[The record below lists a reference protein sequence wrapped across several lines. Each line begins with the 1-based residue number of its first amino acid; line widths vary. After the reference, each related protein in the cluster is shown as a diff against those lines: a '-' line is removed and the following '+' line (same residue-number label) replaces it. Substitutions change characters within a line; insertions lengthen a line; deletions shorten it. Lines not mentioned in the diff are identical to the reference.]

1 MTFRTAPINWSRKM
15 PRNLADGSHRA
26 FIRSRGAFLLGT
38 LFVASV
44 PDTAAARQAEPA
56 APVEVYRTP
65 PPEMAAL
72 VDQPQTPSASLSPG
86 GETLL
91 LGEVPPT
98 LTIEDVARPE
108 LRIAGVRIDPANN
121 GPSRSGYVR
130 SLTLLDVATGAER
143 EVTGLPESP
152 RLRNLNWSPDGSRF
166 AFTLDRPERIELWT
180 ASVGDAAAA
189 RVGEL
194 ALNDAVGSPY
204 EWLPDG
210 SGFVAR
216 LVPEDRAEPPVE
228 PGVPSGPVIQETAG
242 RRAAARTYQDL
253 LESPHDAALFEH
265 YLATTVAY
273 VGLDGSV
280 TPAGPEGLVV
290 SAEPSPD
297 GRYLLTETRH
307 RPFSYLVPYYRFPNR
322 IEVWDRDGNVVHM
335 VADLPLQE
343 EVPIAFDGVATGV
356 RSVQWRADAPA
367 ALAWVEARDGGDPDV
382 EAEIRDEVLTL
393 AAPFEAEPAT
403 LAELGLRYAGLRWGT
418 DEIALVDARW
428 WNDRTIHT
436 WRLAPGTP
444 GEGADGDPQLL
455 WDRSWE
461 DRYGDPGSPMMR
473 TNEAGRSVMLI
484 HEGALL
490 LGALGASPE
499 GNRPFIDRF
508 DLATAETERLWRSEA
523 PYFEYPVD
531 VLDAGGGMLLTQRE
545 SQTGPPNYYVRDIAG
560 DDAGTLVALTD
571 FPHPTPELADVR
583 KELIVYERAD
593 GVQLTATLYL
603 PPGYEEGD
611 GPLPVLMWAYPREFK
626 DPELAGQVTDS
637 PHRFVRVSYWAAL
650 PMLTQ
655 GWAVL
660 DNPSMPIIGE
670 GDTEPND
677 DYREQLVAS
686 AEAAVEEMVR
696 RGIGERG
703 KMAIGGHSYGA
714 FMVGNLLAHSDL
726 YAAGIA
732 RSGAYNRS
740 LTPFGF
746 QAEQRTFW
754 EAPEVYFAMSP
765 FMNAADIDEPILM
778 IHGAEDNNSGTFPIQ
793 SERMYHALKG
803 LGATTRLVMLPEE
816 SHGYRAR
823 ESLLHMLWEQ
833 NEWLKRWVSPGA
845 EEAERATTD

>member
-1 MTFRTAPINWSRKM
+1 M
-15 PRNLADGSHRA
+15 PRNLAIGSHRTVILFPGVFA
-26 FIRSRGAFLLGT
+26 PGT
-38 LFVASV
+38 LLAALLLASA
-44 PDTAAARQAEPA
+44 PAPALAQQAEQA
-56 APVEVYRTP
+56 APVEDYRTP

-72 VDQPQTPSASLSPG
+72 VDQPQTPTASLSPG

-121 GPSRSGYVR
+121 GPSRSGYVT
-130 SLTLLDVATGAER
+130 SLTLLDVATGEER
-143 EVTGLPESP
+143 AVTGLPEAP
-152 RLRNLNWSPDGSRF
+152 RIRNLDWSPDGARV
-166 AFTLDRPERIELWT
+166 AFTLDRPERIELWM
-180 ASVGDAAAA
+180 ASADDAVAA
-189 RVGEL
+189 RVGDF

-204 EWLPDG
+204 EWRPDG

-216 LVPEDRAEPPVE
+216 LVPEDRGEPPAE
-228 PGVPSGPVIQETAG
+228 PGVPTGPVIQETEG

-273 VGLDGSV
+273 VGIDGTV

-297 GRYLLTETRH
+297 GNYLLTETRH

-322 IEVWDRDGNVVHM
+322 IEVWDRDGNVVHT

-343 EVPIAFDGVATGV
+343 EVPVAFDGVPTGP

-367 ALAWVEARDGGDPDV
+367 ALVWVEARDEGDPAV
-382 EAEIRDEVLTL
+382 EAEVRDEVLTL
-393 AAPFEAEPAT
+393 AAPFDAEPAT
-403 LAELGLRYAGLRWGT
+403 LAELGLRYAGIQWG
-418 DEIALVDARW
+418 DGDLALASERW
-428 WNDRTIHT
+428 WNDRTIRT
-436 WRLAPGTP
+436 WRFTP
-444 GEGADGDPQLL
+444 GDPGAGAAGDPELL

-461 DRYGDPGSPMMR
+461 DRYGDPGSPMTR
-473 TNEAGRSVMLI
+473 TNAAGRSVLLT
-484 HEGALL
+484 ENGSLL
-490 LGALGASPE
+490 LRGQGASPE

-508 DLATAETERLWRSEA
+508 DLDTKETERLWRSEA
-523 PYFEYPVD
+523 PYYEYPVD
-531 VLDAGGGMLLTQRE
+531 VLDVEAGNLLTRRE
-545 SQTGPPNYYVRDIAG
+545 SQIEPPNYFVRDIAG
-560 DDAGTLVALTD
+560 ADVGDLTALTD
-571 FPHPTPELADVR
+571 FPHPTPELAEVR
-583 KELIVYERAD
+583 KELIIYERAD

-637 PHRFVRVSYWAAL
+637 PHRFLRVSYWAAL

-660 DNPSMPIIGE
+660 DGPSMPIIGE

-677 DYREQLVAS
+677 DYRDQLVAS
-686 AEAAVEEMVR
+686 AEAAVDEMVR

-765 FMNAADIDEPILM
+765 FMNAEKVDEPILM

-803 LGATTRLVMLPEE
+803 LGATARLVMFPEE

-833 NEWLKRWVSPGA
+833 NEWL
-845 EEAERATTD
+845 

>member
-1 MTFRTAPINWSRKM
+1 M
-15 PRNLADGSHRA
+15 PRNLAHRSHRA
-26 FIRSRGAFLLGT
+26 VILSPAALALGALLVG
-38 LFVASV
+38 FA
-44 PDTAAARQAEPA
+44 PATAAAQQAEPA

-72 VDQPQTPSASLSPG
+72 VDQAQTPSASLSPG

-152 RLRNLNWSPDGSRF
+152 RIRNLDWSPDGARV
-166 AFTLDRPERIELWT
+166 AFTLDRPERIELWM
-180 ASVGDAAAA
+180 ASVEDAAAA
-189 RVGEL
+189 RVGAF

-216 LVPEDRAEPPVE
+216 LVPDTRSEPPAE
-228 PGVPSGPVIQETAG
+228 PGVPMGPVIQETEG

-253 LESPHDAALFEH
+253 LENPHDAALFEH

-273 VGLDGSV
+273 VGLDGGV

-297 GRYLLTETRH
+297 GQYLLTETRH

-322 IEVWDRDGNVVHM
+322 IEVWDRAGKLVHT

-343 EVPIAFDGVATGV
+343 EVPIAFDGVPTGP

-367 ALAWVEARDGGDPDV
+367 ALVWVEARDEGDPDV
-382 EAEIRDEVLTL
+382 EADVRDEVLTL
-393 AAPFEAEPAT
+393 AAPFDGEPAT
-403 LAELGLRYAGLRWGT
+403 LAELGLRYSGIQWGDDGL
-418 DEIALVDARW
+418 ALVNARW
-428 WNDRTIHT
+428 WNDRTIRT
-436 WRLAPGTP
+436 WAFAPGAP
-444 GEGADGDPQLL
+444 GAGAAGEAELL

-461 DRYGDPGSPMMR
+461 DRYGDPGSPMTR

-484 HEGALL
+484 DDGHLW

-508 DLATAETERLWRSEA
+508 DLDTKETERLWQNDG

-531 VLDAGGGMLLTQRE
+531 VLDADEGTILTRRE
-545 SQTGPPNYYVRDIAG
+545 SPTEPPNYFVRDIAG
-560 DDAGTLVALTD
+560 EAAGELTALTD
-571 FPHPTPELADVR
+571 FPHPTPELAEVQ

-660 DNPSMPIIGE
+660 DGPSMPIIGE

-677 DYREQLVAS
+677 DYRDQLVAS
-686 AEAAVEEMVR
+686 AEAAVDEMVR
-696 RGIGERG
+696 RGVGERG

-765 FMNAADIDEPILM
+765 FMNAEKVDEPILM

-803 LGATTRLVMLPEE
+803 LGATARLVMFPEE

-833 NEWLKRWVSPGA
+833 NEWLGRWVSPGP
-845 EEAERATTD
+845 EAEAEWATTD